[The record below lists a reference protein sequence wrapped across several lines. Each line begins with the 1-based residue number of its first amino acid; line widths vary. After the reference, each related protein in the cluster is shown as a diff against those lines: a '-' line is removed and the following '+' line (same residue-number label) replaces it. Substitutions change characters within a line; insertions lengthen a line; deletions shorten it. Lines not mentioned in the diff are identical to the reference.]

1 MEGLTRNVR
10 LSRRLNRLL
19 GGADEML
26 CTRWY
31 REERRVL
38 VLVVDVVFVVVRLR
52 VHRHCREMHE
62 WESGLGEK

>member
-19 GGADEML
+19 GGQDEML
-26 CTRWY
+26 CTRWH
-31 REERRVL
+31 REDRRVL

-52 VHRHCREMHE
+52 VHRHCREMYE
-62 WESGLGEK
+62 WESSLGEK